1 MCLPKTKNRPPPR
14 RAARVFPQG
23 TTLALAGTPS
33 AAFPRGLLRGLWMML
48 LPLPLGEGWG
58 EGRRRVMNCETIENE
73 TGLQRLWGKREQL
86 VY

>member
-1 MCLPKTKNRPPPR
+1 MCLPKTKNSPPLR

-33 AAFPRGLLRGLWMML
+33 AALPRGLLRGLWMML
-48 LPLPLGEGWG
+48 LPLPLG
-58 EGRRRVMNCETIENE
+58 ETIENE

>member
-1 MCLPKTKNRPPPR
+1 MCLPKTKNSPPLK

-33 AAFPRGLLRGLWMML
+33 AAFPRGLLRGLLMML

-58 EGRRRVMNCETIENE
+58 EGRRRVMNCEMIEIQ

>member
-1 MCLPKTKNRPPPR
+1 MCLPKTKNRHPLR
-14 RAARVFPQG
+14 RAARVFPQA
-23 TTLALAGTPS
+23 TTLALGGAPS

-48 LPLPLGEGWG
+48 LPLPLGE
-58 EGRRRVMNCETIENE
+58 TIENE

>member
-1 MCLPKTKNRPPPR
+1 MCLPKTKNRPTLR

-33 AAFPRGLLRGLWMML
+33 AAFPGGLRRGLLMML
-48 LPLPLGEGWG
+48 LPLPLG
-58 EGRRRVMNCETIENE
+58 ETIENE

>member
-1 MCLPKTKNRPPPR
+1 MCLPKTKNSPPLK

-33 AAFPRGLLRGLWMML
+33 AALPRGLLRGLWMML
-48 LPLPLGEGWG
+48 LPLPLG
-58 EGRRRVMNCETIENE
+58 ETIENE

>member
-1 MCLPKTKNRPPPR
+1 MCLPKTKNRRPLR

-23 TTLALAGTPS
+23 TTLALGGTPS
-33 AAFPRGLLRGLWMML
+33 AAFPGGLRRGLLMML
-48 LPLPLGEGWG
+48 LPLPLG
-58 EGRRRVMNCETIENE
+58 ETIENE

>member
-1 MCLPKTKNRPPPR
+1 MCLPKTKNRHPLR
-14 RAARVFPQG
+14 RAARVFPQA
-23 TTLALAGTPS
+23 TTLALGGVPS

-58 EGRRRVMNCETIENE
+58 EGRRRVMNCETIESE